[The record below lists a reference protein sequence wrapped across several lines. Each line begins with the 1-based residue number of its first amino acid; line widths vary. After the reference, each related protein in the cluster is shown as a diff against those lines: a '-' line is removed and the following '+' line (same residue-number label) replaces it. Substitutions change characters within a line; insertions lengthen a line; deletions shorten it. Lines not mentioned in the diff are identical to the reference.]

1 MVMGYMDEYF
11 DIIKR
16 QQGAKISWQR
26 CTAVWQGAEYHLG
39 CKESRVLFI
48 YIIYSFSLLKQ

>member
-1 MVMGYMDEYF
+1 MGYMDEYF

-39 CKESRVLFI
+39 CKESRGLFI